1 MTEPTYSG
9 IILAGGASRRMGR
22 DKRFLD
28 LNGVSLLARVLARL
42 RPLVSELI
50 VVTRDPESLTGLGAR
65 VVTDCYPGM
74 GVLAGVHAGLSAAR
88 NPWAFV
94 VAGDMPLLN
103 RALLQAMVEVADAAT
118 TDAVVPCW
126 NGMFEPLHGL
136 YRAAV
141 CAPAAERALLQG
153 QRRIIAFYPDVRVHA
168 MPETDIVRWDPSG
181 DSFFNV
187 NTPEEW
193 EAALRRL

>member
-1 MTEPTYSG
+1 MSESLYSG
-9 IILAGGASRRMGR
+9 IVLAGGASRRMGR

-28 LNGVSLLARVLARL
+28 LDGESLLARVLARL

-50 VVTRDPESLTGLGAR
+50 VVTRDPEPLAGLGAR
-65 VVTDCYPGM
+65 VVTDRYPGM

-88 NPWAFV
+88 NAWAFV

-103 RALLQAMVEVADAAT
+103 PALLRAMAEMADAAT

-136 YRAAV
+136 YRVAA
-141 CAPAAERALLQG
+141 CAPAAERVLLAG
-153 QRRIIAFYPDVRVHA
+153 RRRIIAFYSEVRVHA
-168 MPETDIVRWDPSG
+168 IPEADVRCWDPSG
-181 DSFFNV
+181 DSFCNV